1 VLVWAAAYVALV
13 IVATAVV
20 LSRRDPTVVRGDR
33 VFLLTALFVLAAVT
47 VTAFRGERF
56 SLGVLV
62 GAALLLVAG
71 WLVQSRWWVI
81 GSQSAAVAATIE
93 ECAARLCAPAA
104 LLPGACTITVPGGA
118 VRLRIVPAS
127 SNSTMIVFVASAR
140 HRKASLFRRLL
151 AKQYRAV
158 VPTIRLG
165 VLGGSGS
172 G

>member
-1 VLVWAAAYVALV
+1 MLVWAAAYVALV

-47 VTAFRGERF
+47 VTALRGERF
-56 SLGVLV
+56 SWGVLV
-62 GAALLLVAG
+62 GAALLLAAG

-81 GSQSAAVAATIE
+81 GAGPTAVAATIE

-118 VRLRIVPAS
+118 VRLRIVPS
-127 SNSTMIVFVASAR
+127 SSRSTMIVFVASAR

-158 VPTIRLG
+158 MPTIRLES
-165 VLGGSGS
+165 GGRSGE
-172 G
+172 